1 MSTKARIPEK
11 HQTLPADGMEQ
22 ARPWHPFRVPG
33 LCGMRGTTCILTI
46 LAVIICSITFYLT
59 AELVEEEYGR
69 TTGNMSSND
78 TDHRRIRRSTQ
89 TIMMPTR
96 VIDGYFVTVMEG
108 SDVKFSC
115 NRYVKNCPY
124 CGRPAQASKT
134 EF

>member
-1 MSTKARIPEK
+1 
-11 HQTLPADGMEQ
+11 
-22 ARPWHPFRVPG
+22 
-33 LCGMRGTTCILTI
+33 MRGTTCILTI

-96 VIDGYFVTVMEG
+96 GIDGYFVTVMEG

-115 NRYVKNCPY
+115 NPYVKNCPY